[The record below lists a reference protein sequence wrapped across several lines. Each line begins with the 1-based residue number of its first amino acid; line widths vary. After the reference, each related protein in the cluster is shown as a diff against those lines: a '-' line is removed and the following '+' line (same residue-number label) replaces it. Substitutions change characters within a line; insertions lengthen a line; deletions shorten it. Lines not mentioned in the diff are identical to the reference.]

1 MKKLVA
7 VFALIVLLSPFLV
20 AFQVNY
26 TKLHSYEPLVLDE
39 STGSRTKSV
48 DFSVLSSIDSNT
60 IVVIV
65 SGWLFDP
72 GSEERECEVS
82 IQLKGNGEYY
92 EKLVSLSRQGLYFV
106 MKPFLLS
113 FERGYSLS
121 VMESVIDYESVLEDA
136 MKKLEYECL
145 AVEIER
151 SIEAGILVG
160 VVEEKGFRETS
171 VISGEPVLVIQAGE
185 KPTGGYEIEVTSVL
199 LIETR
204 IIEVY
209 ATLRSPS
216 SGEFVTQAFTYPRK
230 AFKIIGVVPGTYD
243 LIITLEVM
251 RDERVID
258 TEIFSSSLSV
268 E

>member
-1 MKKLVA
+1 MKKLII
-7 VFALIVLLSPFLV
+7 VFIAIVLLSPFLV
-20 AFQVNY
+20 AFQVDY
-26 TKLHSYEPLVLDE
+26 TELSSYEPLVLDE

-48 DFSVLSSIDSNT
+48 DFSVLSASDSNK
-60 IVVIV
+60 VVIIA

-72 GSEERECEVS
+72 ESEEQEREAS
-82 IQLKGNGEYY
+82 IQLKVNGECY
-92 EKLVSLSRQGLYFV
+92 EKIVSLARQGLYFV

-121 VMESVIDYESVLEDA
+121 VMELVLDYESVLEDA
-136 MKKLEYECL
+136 VKKLEYECL

-151 SIEAGILVG
+151 SIEAGILIG

-204 IIEVY
+204 TIKVY
-209 ATLRSPS
+209 ATLHSPG

-230 AFKIIGVVPGTYD
+230 AIKILGLVPGTYD
-243 LIITLEVM
+243 LIVELEVM
-251 RDERVID
+251 KDERVTD
-258 TEIFSSSLSV
+258 TEVFSSSLSV